1 MKLIK
6 QPIQIVVHFTQKGEI
21 KPIAFLYKNCHY
33 KVVNILHV
41 KDDYSFHTGNIKIF
55 RLQVVRKNNPQDERI
70 CEVTYIKEEE
80 RWILNKI

>member
-41 KDDYSFHTGNIKIF
+41 KGQLPHPIEGGACKSSS
-55 RLQVVRKNNPQDERI
+55 
-70 CEVTYIKEEE
+70 
-80 RWILNKI
+80 